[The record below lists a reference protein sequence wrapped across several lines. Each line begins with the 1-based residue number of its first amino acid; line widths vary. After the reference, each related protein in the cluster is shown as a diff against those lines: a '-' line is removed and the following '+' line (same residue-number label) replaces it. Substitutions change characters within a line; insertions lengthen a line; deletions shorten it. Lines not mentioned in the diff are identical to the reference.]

1 MKKSFMTAAVSLVC
15 AMACAFGL
23 VACGESSG
31 AETVAVESV
40 TLDKTELTLEI
51 GGEETL
57 TATVTPEDA
66 TEKTVIWSSDDTAV
80 VTVENG
86 KVTAVAAGSASVT
99 ATSGGKSATCQVTVN
114 APTPTTEVTA
124 EEWARIMESA
134 DNFTWE
140 PHDNKM
146 ATVKI
151 VGATRSQSRGG
162 QEQIFVK
169 EGTEYFSYDNFDGS
183 WKKSSITEN
192 VYNFSNSNAQIVSYF
207 KDDFASFSYAD
218 GKYTAASLDKTAT
231 MNSTLNNVEVTF
243 ENGALVGIK
252 FSIGS
257 GENSGIGEIK
267 DVGTTTIILPSE
279 FTDETA
285 TD

>member
-23 VACGESSG
+23 VACSESSG

-57 TATVTPEDA
+57 TATVTPENA

-134 DNFTWE
+134 DNFTY
-140 PHDNKM
+140 DNKM
-146 ATVKI
+146 GTVKI

-169 EGTEYFSYDNFDGS
+169 EGTEYYSYDNFEGS

-192 VYNFSNSNAQIVSYF
+192 VYNFSNSNAQMISYF

-218 GKYTAASLDKTAT
+218 GKNKAASLDKTAT
-231 MNSTLNNVEVTF
+231 LNSTLNNVEVTF

-267 DVGTTTIILPSE
+267 DVGTMTIILPSE